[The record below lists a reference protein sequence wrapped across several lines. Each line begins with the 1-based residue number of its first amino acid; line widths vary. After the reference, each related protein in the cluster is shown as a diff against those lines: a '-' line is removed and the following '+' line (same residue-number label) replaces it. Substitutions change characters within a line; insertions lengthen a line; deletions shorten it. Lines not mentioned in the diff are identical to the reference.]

1 MIKEQYIKN
10 KPHINIGTIGHID
23 HGKTTLTSAL
33 TNVLKAKGLAKK
45 AHSYEDIDSAPEEK
59 SRGITINTKHVEYES
74 NLRHYAHIDCPGHAD
89 YIKNMITG
97 AVQMDGAILV
107 ISLIDGPMPQ
117 TIEHLLL
124 IKQIG
129 IEHLII
135 FLNKEDKIKDKELI
149 NFVEEEVRD
158 LLIKYNFKLENTHFI
173 SGSALEVL
181 NIIKISKKIDFN
193 NIWIKKILELVECID
208 KYIPTPNRD
217 LIKPFLMPIEDSF
230 SITGRGIVATG
241 RVERGN
247 IKIGDKLEL
256 LGYGTSKITSVL
268 NIEMFNKSLN
278 KGESGD
284 NVGILL
290 RNIIKSDIKRGYILA
305 IPNSIKLYN
314 KFKANI
320 YILTKSEGGRHT
332 AFTIGYK
339 PQFFI
344 RTANITGTIVNI
356 YSITDN
362 NNLDLAIPGDNV
374 LVNIILD
381 KSIALET
388 EIRFAI
394 REGGKTIGA
403 GIIIN
408 LETK

>member
-23 HGKTTLTSAL
+23 HGKTTLTSAI

-45 AHSYEDIDSAPEEK
+45 AHSYEEIDSAPEEK

-97 AVQMDGAILV
+97 AVQMDGAVLV
-107 ISLIDGPMPQ
+107 ISLTDGPMPQ

-129 IEHLII
+129 IEHVII
-135 FLNKEDKIKDKELI
+135 FLNKEDKITDIELI
-149 NFVEEEVRD
+149 NFVEEEVID
-158 LLIKYNFKLENTHFI
+158 ILNKYNFKKECVHFV
-173 SGSALEVL
+173 SGSALEAL
-181 NIIKISKKIDFN
+181 NIVKNSKKIDFE
-193 NIWIKKILELVECID
+193 NIWIKKILNLVDCID
-208 KYIPTPNRD
+208 KYIPTPDRD
-217 LIKPFLMPIEDSF
+217 LVKPFLMPVEDSF

-241 RVERGN
+241 KIERGN
-247 IKIGDKLEL
+247 VQIGDKLEL
-256 LGYGTSKITSVL
+256 LGNDESKLTSVL

-290 RNIIKSDIKRGYILA
+290 RGITKTDIKRGHILA
-305 IPNSIKLYN
+305 VPDSIKLY
-314 KFKANI
+314 KEFKANL
-320 YILTKSEGGRHT
+320 YVLTKSEGGRHT
-332 AFTIGYK
+332 AFTLGYK

-344 RTANITGTIVNI
+344 RTSNITGTIVSI
-356 YSITDN
+356 YSSIN
-362 NNLDLAIPGDNV
+362 NISTDLAIPGDNV
-374 LVNIILD
+374 LIDVILD

-388 EIRFAI
+388 EVRFAI

-403 GIIIN
+403 GIITE
-408 LETK
+408 LSK

>member
-1 MIKEQYIKN
+1 MVKEQFIKN

-33 TNVLKAKGLAKK
+33 TSILKAKGLAKK

-74 NLRHYAHIDCPGHAD
+74 KFRHYAHIDCPGHAD

-97 AVQMDGAILV
+97 AVQMDGAVLV
-107 ISLIDGPMPQ
+107 ISLEDGPMPQ

-129 IEHLII
+129 IEHVII
-135 FLNKEDKIKDKELI
+135 FLNKEDKIIDKELI

-158 LLIKYNFKLENTHFI
+158 ILYKYNFKEDCVHFT
-173 SGSALEVL
+173 SGSALEAL
-181 NIIKISKKIDFN
+181 NVVKNNNKIDFDN
-193 NIWIKKILELVECID
+193 LWVKKILNLVDFID
-208 KYIPTPNRD
+208 KYIPTPSRE
-217 LIKPFLMPIEDSF
+217 LFKPFLMPVEDSF
-230 SITGRGIVATG
+230 SITGRGVVATG
-241 RVERGN
+241 RIEKGS
-247 IKIGDKLEL
+247 ISIGDKVEL
-256 LGYGTSKITSVL
+256 LGYDSSKLSSVL
-268 NIEMFNKSLN
+268 NIEMFNKSLE

-290 RNIIKSDIKRGYILA
+290 RGITKTDIKRGYILTV
-305 IPNSIKLYN
+305 PGTYQLYN
-314 KFKANI
+314 KFKASL
-320 YILTKSEGGRHT
+320 YVLTKSEGGRHT

-344 RTANITGTIVNI
+344 RTANITGKITNI
-356 YSITDN
+356 YSTMN
-362 NNLDLAIPGDNV
+362 NINLDLAIPGDNV
-374 LVNIILD
+374 LVTAVIE
-381 KSIALET
+381 KSIALES
-388 EIRFAI
+388 ELRFAI

-403 GIIIN
+403 GIIIE
-408 LETK
+408 LQK

>member
-1 MIKEQYIKN
+1 MAKEQYVKI
-10 KPHINIGTIGHID
+10 KPHVNIGTIGHID

-33 TNVLKAKGLAKK
+33 TSVLKAKGLAKK

-74 NLRHYAHIDCPGHAD
+74 KNRHYAHIDCPGHAD

-129 IEHLII
+129 IKDLIV
-135 FLNKEDKIKDKELI
+135 FLNKEDKITDKELI
-149 NFVEEEVRD
+149 NFVEEEVREI
-158 LLIKYNFKLENTHFI
+158 LNKYNFVENNVHFV

-181 NIIKISKKIDFN
+181 NIIKTSNNKVDFN
-193 NIWIKKILELVECID
+193 NIWIKKMLNLIDCID
-208 KYIPTPNRD
+208 TNIPTPTRD
-217 LIKPFLMPIEDSF
+217 ILKPFLMPVEDSF
-230 SITGRGIVATG
+230 AITGRGVVATG
-241 RVERGN
+241 RIERGS
-247 IKIGDKLEL
+247 ISIGDKLEL
-256 LGYGTSKITSVL
+256 LGYGSVKQTSIL
-268 NIEMFNKSLN
+268 NIEMFNKSLL

-290 RNIIKSDIKRGYILA
+290 RNILKTDIKRGHVLA
-305 IPNSIKLYN
+305 VPNSIKLYSF
-314 KFKANI
+314 FKANL
-320 YILTKSEGGRHT
+320 YVLNKSEGGRHT
-332 AFTIGYK
+332 AFTVGYK

-344 RTANITGTIVNI
+344 RTANITGTISNI
-356 YSITDN
+356 YSSINDVK
-362 NNLDLAIPGDNV
+362 LDLAIPGDNV
-374 LVNIILD
+374 LVDVTLD
-381 KSIALET
+381 KSLALET
-388 EIRFAI
+388 EVRFAV
-394 REGGKTIGA
+394 REGGKTVGA

-408 LETK
+408 LNK

>member
-33 TNVLKAKGLAKK
+33 TSVLKAKGLAKK
-45 AHSYEDIDSAPEEK
+45 AHSYEEIDSAPEEK

-107 ISLIDGPMPQ
+107 ISLTDGPMPQ

-129 IEHLII
+129 IENVII
-135 FLNKEDKIKDKELI
+135 FLNKEDKIVDKELI
-149 NFVEEEVRD
+149 NFVEEEVMD
-158 LLIKYNFKLENTHFI
+158 ILNKYNFKEDCVHFI
-173 SGSALEVL
+173 SGSALEAL
-181 NIIKISKKIDFN
+181 NIVKNSNKIDFE
-193 NIWIKKILELVECID
+193 NIWIKKILNLVDCID
-208 KYIPTPNRD
+208 KYIPTPDRD
-217 LIKPFLMPIEDSF
+217 FVKPFLMPIEDSF

-241 RVERGN
+241 KIERGN
-247 IKIGDKLEL
+247 VQIGDKLEL
-256 LGYGTSKITSVL
+256 LGNDSSKITSVL

-290 RNIIKSDIKRGYILA
+290 RGINKTDIKRGYILA
-305 IPNSIKLYN
+305 IPESVKLY
-314 KFKANI
+314 KEFKANL
-320 YILTKSEGGRHT
+320 YVLTKSEGGRHT
-332 AFTIGYK
+332 AFTLGYK

-344 RTANITGTIVNI
+344 RTSNITGTIINI
-356 YSITDN
+356 YSSIN
-362 NNLDLAIPGDNV
+362 NISTDLAIPGDNV
-374 LVNIILD
+374 LVDIILE

-388 EIRFAI
+388 EVRFAI

-403 GIIIN
+403 GIITELI
-408 LETK
+408 K

>member
-173 SGSALEVL
+173 SGS
-181 NIIKISKKIDFN
+181 IQK
-193 NIWIKKILELVECID
+193 
-208 KYIPTPNRD
+208 
-217 LIKPFLMPIEDSF
+217 
-230 SITGRGIVATG
+230 
-241 RVERGN
+241 
-247 IKIGDKLEL
+247 
-256 LGYGTSKITSVL
+256 
-268 NIEMFNKSLN
+268 
-278 KGESGD
+278 
-284 NVGILL
+284 
-290 RNIIKSDIKRGYILA
+290 
-305 IPNSIKLYN
+305 
-314 KFKANI
+314 
-320 YILTKSEGGRHT
+320 
-332 AFTIGYK
+332 
-339 PQFFI
+339 
-344 RTANITGTIVNI
+344 
-356 YSITDN
+356 
-362 NNLDLAIPGDNV
+362 
-374 LVNIILD
+374 
-381 KSIALET
+381 
-388 EIRFAI
+388 
-394 REGGKTIGA
+394 
-403 GIIIN
+403 
-408 LETK
+408 